1 VTSERLNR
9 CLASL
14 FRLQPKTARAALQFF
29 TGCARRL
36 TLGQAVAGEGIDIA
50 GEGIDVTEHVAEAIV
65 EARPDAPLR
74 ESAAAVQTLWQATI
88 LPGATVRRE
97 GSLVSHCDVARAQR
111 LA

>member
-1 VTSERLNR
+1 MTSERPNR
-9 CLASL
+9 CLASF

-36 TLGQAVAGEGIDIA
+36 TLGQAVASEC
-50 GEGIDVTEHVAEAIV
+50 IDVTEHVAEAIV